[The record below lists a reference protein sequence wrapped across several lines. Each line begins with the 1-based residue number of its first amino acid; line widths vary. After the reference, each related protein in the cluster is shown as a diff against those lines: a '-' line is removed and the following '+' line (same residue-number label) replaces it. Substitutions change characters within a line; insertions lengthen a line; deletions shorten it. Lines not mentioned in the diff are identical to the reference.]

1 MIHAVQFAATVAS
14 VSLIMF
20 CAVGVQL
27 IAFLEL
33 DELRE
38 MGVQLHGAAEEKK
51 GD

>member
-1 MIHAVQFAATVAS
+1 MAHAVQFAAIVAS
-14 VSLIMF
+14 VSLITL

-38 MGVQLHGAAEEKK
+38 MGVQLHGAAEEE